1 MSRAAQVVISSC
13 LSRLPDSTL
22 QITQIVQRSYHIVKP
37 RDPRKDWLTLM
48 DFELPEEYQLAYQS
62 AFEFGQKEI
71 KPHNAEIERTDDF
84 PAWLWK
90 RLAEQG
96 YTGIAIPEEYGGSE
110 GDFMMAALVA
120 RGLGRANGAISMSY
134 GAHLNLCAHNILR
147 NGTEQQKQNY
157 LPKLASTEMIGA
169 LGLTEPNAGS
179 DAMGIQTTARPVDG
193 GYVINGSKVFITNG
207 PIADVMIL
215 YTKTRPEAGS
225 RGITA
230 FIFETKTPGFHVA
243 RKLQKLGMHGSPTG
257 ELVFE
262 NAFVPEE
269 NVLGKVNE
277 GYKVV
282 MSGLDIERA
291 YYAVSA
297 VGGLEAA
304 LEISLNYARQR
315 EQFGQPI
322 ANFQLIQAKLADM
335 YTDLEAARHM
345 AHRALWLAQQ
355 GKRVSKEAAA
365 ALLFVARASSRA
377 ANEALQIHGGWG
389 YLTDF
394 EVERMWRDARLGE
407 IGAGTNEIRQLLI
420 ARELLGMRGWS

>member
-1 MSRAAQVVISSC
+1 MS
-13 LSRLPDSTL
+13 
-22 QITQIVQRSYHIVKP
+22 
-37 RDPRKDWLTLM
+37 
-48 DFELPEEYQLAYQS
+48 
-62 AFEFGQKEI
+62 
-71 KPHNAEIERTDDF
+71 
-84 PAWLWK
+84 
-90 RLAEQG
+90 
-96 YTGIAIPEEYGGSE
+96 
-110 GDFMMAALVA
+110 ALVS
-120 RGLGRANGAISMSY
+120 RGIGRANGAIAMSF
-134 GAHLNLCAHNILR
+134 GAHLNLCAHNIMR
-147 NGTEQQKQNY
+147 NGTEQQRQKY

-179 DAMGIQTTARPVDG
+179 DAMGIQATARPTAG
-193 GYVINGSKVFITNG
+193 GYLLNGTKVFITNG
-207 PIADVMIL
+207 PIADVLVL
-215 YTKTRPEAGS
+215 YAKTRPEAGS

-230 FIFETKTPGFHVA
+230 FIFETQTPGFHVA

-262 NAFVPEE
+262 NAFVPEK

-297 VGGLEAA
+297 VGGIEAA
-304 LEISLNYARQR
+304 LEISLKYARER

-355 GKRVSKEAAA
+355 GKRVSKEPAA
-365 ALLFVARASSRA
+365 ALLFTARASMRA
-377 ANEALQIHGGWG
+377 ADHALQIHGGWG

-394 EVERMWRDARLGE
+394 EVERMWRNAKLGE

-420 ARELLGMRGWS
+420 ARELFGMR

>member
-1 MSRAAQVVISSC
+1 
-13 LSRLPDSTL
+13 
-22 QITQIVQRSYHIVKP
+22 
-37 RDPRKDWLTLM
+37 M
-48 DFELPEEYQLAYQS
+48 DFELSEEHQLAYES
-62 AFEFGQKEI
+62 AFAFARDEI
-71 KPHNAEIERTDDF
+71 RPHNAEIERTDDF
-84 PAWLWK
+84 PVWLWR
-90 RLAEQG
+90 RLADQG
-96 YTGIAIPEEYGGSE
+96 YTGIAIPEEYGGSG

-120 RGLGRANGAISMSY
+120 RGIGRANGAISMSF
-134 GAHLNLCAHNILR
+134 GAHLNLCGHNILR
-147 NGTEQQKQNY
+147 NGTEAQKQKY
-157 LPKLASTEMIGA
+157 LPQIARAETIGA
-169 LGLTEPNAGS
+169 LALTEPNAGS
-179 DAMGIQTTARPVDG
+179 DAMGIQMTARKVDG
-193 GYVINGSKVFITNG
+193 GYLLNGTKVFITNG
-207 PIADVMIL
+207 PIANVIIV
-215 YTKTRPEAGS
+215 YTKTKPEAGS

-230 FIFETKTPGFHVA
+230 FIFETATKGYHVA

-262 NAFVPEE
+262 DAFVPDE
-269 NVLGKVNE
+269 NVLGKPDE

-297 VGGLEAA
+297 VGGIEGA
-304 LEISLNYARQR
+304 LELSIKYAKER

-322 ANFQLIQAKLADM
+322 ANFQLVQAKIADM
-335 YTDLEAARHM
+335 FTDLEAAKHM

-394 EVERMWRDARLGE
+394 EVERLWRDARLGE

-420 ARELLGMRGWS
+420 ARELLGLRG

>member
-1 MSRAAQVVISSC
+1 
-13 LSRLPDSTL
+13 
-22 QITQIVQRSYHIVKP
+22 
-37 RDPRKDWLTLM
+37 M

-62 AFEFGQKEI
+62 AFDFGQKEI
-71 KPHNAEIERTDDF
+71 RPHNAEIERTDDF
-84 PAWLWK
+84 PPWLWK

-96 YTGIAIPEEYGGSE
+96 YTGIAIPEDYGGSS

-120 RGLGRANGAISMSY
+120 RGIGRANGAISMSY
-134 GAHLNLCAHNILR
+134 GAHLNLCAHNIMR
-147 NGTEQQKQNY
+147 NGTEEQKRKY
-157 LPKLASTEMIGA
+157 LPGLASAGMIGA

-179 DAMGIQTTARPVDG
+179 DAMGIRTTARPVDD
-193 GYVINGSKVFITNG
+193 GYLVNGSKVFITNG
-207 PIADVMIL
+207 PIADVIVL

-230 FIFETKTPGFHVA
+230 FIFETKTPGFSVA

-262 NAFVPEE
+262 DAFVPAE
-269 NVLGKVNE
+269 NVLGKVDE

-282 MSGLDIERA
+282 MGGLDIERA
-291 YYAVSA
+291 FYAVSGI
-297 VGGLEAA
+297 GGLEAA
-304 LEISLNYARQR
+304 LEMSIKYAKER

-394 EVERMWRDARLGE
+394 EVERLWRNARLGE
-407 IGAGTNEIRQLLI
+407 IGAGTTEIRQLLI
-420 ARELLGMRGWS
+420 ARELLGMRGWH

>member
-1 MSRAAQVVISSC
+1 
-13 LSRLPDSTL
+13 
-22 QITQIVQRSYHIVKP
+22 
-37 RDPRKDWLTLM
+37 M

-62 AFEFGQKEI
+62 AFDFGQKEI
-71 KPHNAEIERTDDF
+71 RPHNAEIERTDDF
-84 PAWLWK
+84 PPWLWK
-90 RLAEQG
+90 RLADQG
-96 YTGIAIPEEYGGSE
+96 YTGIAIPEEYGGSG
-110 GDFMMAALVA
+110 GDYMMAALVA
-120 RGLGRANGAISMSY
+120 RGIGRANGAISMSY
-134 GAHLNLCAHNILR
+134 GAHLNLCGHNILR
-147 NGTEQQKQNY
+147 NGTEEQKRKY
-157 LPKLASTEMIGA
+157 LPGLASTEMIGA

-179 DAMGIQTTARPVDG
+179 DAMGIRTIARPVDG
-193 GYVINGSKVFITNG
+193 GYLINGSKVFITNG
-207 PIADVMIL
+207 PIADVIIL

-230 FIFETKTPGFHVA
+230 FIFETKTPGFAVA

-262 NAFVPEE
+262 DAFVPAE
-269 NVLGKVNE
+269 NVLGKVDE

-291 YYAVSA
+291 FYAVSGI
-297 VGGLEAA
+297 GGLEAA
-304 LEISLNYARQR
+304 LEMSIKYAKER

-335 YTDLEAARHM
+335 YTDLEAGRHM

-394 EVERMWRDARLGE
+394 EVERLWRNARLGE
-407 IGAGTNEIRQLLI
+407 IGAGTTEIRQLLI
-420 ARELLGMRGWS
+420 ARELLGMRGWQ

>member
-1 MSRAAQVVISSC
+1 
-13 LSRLPDSTL
+13 
-22 QITQIVQRSYHIVKP
+22 
-37 RDPRKDWLTLM
+37 M

-62 AFEFGQKEI
+62 AFDFGQKEI
-71 KPHNAEIERTDDF
+71 RPHNAEIERTDDF
-84 PAWLWK
+84 PPWLWK
-90 RLAEQG
+90 RLADQG
-96 YTGIAIPEEYGGSE
+96 YTGIAIPEEYGGSG
-110 GDFMMAALVA
+110 GDYMMAALVA
-120 RGLGRANGAISMSY
+120 RGIGRANGAISMSY
-134 GAHLNLCAHNILR
+134 GAHLNLCAHNIMR
-147 NGTEQQKQNY
+147 NGTEEQKRKY
-157 LPKLASTEMIGA
+157 LPGLASAEMIGA

-179 DAMGIQTTARPVDG
+179 DAMGIRTIARPVDG
-193 GYVINGSKVFITNG
+193 GYLVNGSKVFITNG
-207 PIADVMIL
+207 PIADLIIL

-230 FIFETKTPGFHVA
+230 FIFETKTPGFAVA

-262 NAFVPEE
+262 DAFVPAE
-269 NVLGKVNE
+269 NVLGKVDE

-291 YYAVSA
+291 FYAVSGI
-297 VGGLEAA
+297 GGLEAA
-304 LEISLNYARQR
+304 LEMSIKYAKER

-394 EVERMWRDARLGE
+394 EVERLWRNARLGE
-407 IGAGTNEIRQLLI
+407 IGAGTTEIRQLLI
-420 ARELLGMRGWS
+420 ARELLGMRGWH

>member
-1 MSRAAQVVISSC
+1 
-13 LSRLPDSTL
+13 
-22 QITQIVQRSYHIVKP
+22 
-37 RDPRKDWLTLM
+37 M

-62 AFEFGQKEI
+62 AFDFGQKEI
-71 KPHNAEIERTDDF
+71 RPHNAEIERTDDF
-84 PAWLWK
+84 PPWLWK
-90 RLAEQG
+90 RLADQG
-96 YTGIAIPEEYGGSE
+96 YTGIAIPEEYGGSG

-120 RGLGRANGAISMSY
+120 RGIGRANGAISMSY
-134 GAHLNLCAHNILR
+134 GAHLNLCAHNIMR
-147 NGTEQQKQNY
+147 NGTVEQKRKY
-157 LPKLASTEMIGA
+157 LPGLASTEMIGA

-179 DAMGIQTTARPVDG
+179 DAMGIRTIARPVDG
-193 GYVINGSKVFITNG
+193 GYLINGSKVFITNG
-207 PIADVMIL
+207 PIADIIIL

-230 FIFETKTPGFHVA
+230 FIFETKTPGFAVA

-262 NAFVPEE
+262 DAFVPEE
-269 NVLGKVNE
+269 NVLGKVDE

-291 YYAVSA
+291 FYAVSGI
-297 VGGLEAA
+297 GGLEAA
-304 LEISLNYARQR
+304 LEMSIKYAKER

-394 EVERMWRDARLGE
+394 EVERLWRNARLGE
-407 IGAGTNEIRQLLI
+407 IGAGTTEIRQLLI
-420 ARELLGMRGWS
+420 ARELLGMRGWH

>member
-1 MSRAAQVVISSC
+1 
-13 LSRLPDSTL
+13 
-22 QITQIVQRSYHIVKP
+22 
-37 RDPRKDWLTLM
+37 M
-48 DFELPEEYQLAYQS
+48 DFELHEEHQLAYES
-62 AFEFGQKEI
+62 AFAFARDEI
-71 KPHNAEIERTDDF
+71 RPHNAEIERTDDF
-84 PAWLWK
+84 PRWLWQ

-96 YTGIAIPEEYGGSE
+96 YTGIAIPEEYGGSG
-110 GDFMMAALVA
+110 GDYLMAALVA
-120 RGLGRANGAISMSY
+120 RAIGRANSAISMSY
-134 GAHLNLCAHNILR
+134 GAHLNLCGHNILR
-147 NGTEQQKQNY
+147 NGTEAQKQKY
-157 LPKLASTEMIGA
+157 LPKIASTEMIGA

-179 DAMGIQTTARPVDG
+179 DAMGIQTTARKVDG
-193 GYVINGSKVFITNG
+193 GYLINGTKVFITNG
-207 PIADVMIL
+207 PIANVMVL
-215 YTKTRPEAGS
+215 YTKTKPEAGS

-230 FIFETKTPGFHVA
+230 FIFETANKGFRVA
-243 RKLQKLGMHGSPTG
+243 RKLQKVGMHGSPTG

-262 NAFVPEE
+262 DAFVPDEC
-269 NVLGKVNE
+269 VLGKVNE

-297 VGGLEAA
+297 VGGIEAA
-304 LEISLNYARQR
+304 LEHSLKYAQER

-322 ANFQLIQAKLADM
+322 ANFQLIQAKIADM

-345 AHRALWLAQQ
+345 SHRAMWLAQQ

-365 ALLFVARASSRA
+365 ALLFTARASSRA

-420 ARELLGMRGWS
+420 ARELLGQRG

>member
-1 MSRAAQVVISSC
+1 
-13 LSRLPDSTL
+13 
-22 QITQIVQRSYHIVKP
+22 
-37 RDPRKDWLTLM
+37 M
-48 DFELPEEYQLAYQS
+48 DFELPEEHQLAFES
-62 AFEFGQKEI
+62 AYAFAREEI

-84 PAWLWK
+84 PPWLWK

-96 YTGIAIPEEYGGSE
+96 YTGIAIPEEYGGSG
-110 GDFMMAALVA
+110 GDFLMAALVS
-120 RGLGRANGAISMSY
+120 RGIGRVNGAIAMSF
-134 GAHLNLCAHNILR
+134 GAHLNLVTHNILR
-147 NGTEQQKQNY
+147 SGTEAQKQKY
-157 LPKLASTEMIGA
+157 LPKLASAEMIGG

-179 DAMGIQTTARPVDG
+179 DAMGIQTTAREVTG
-193 GYVINGSKVFITNG
+193 GFLINGSKVFITNG
-207 PIADVMIL
+207 PIADLLVL
-215 YTKTRPEAGS
+215 YAKTRPEAGS

-262 NAFVPEE
+262 DAFVLDDC
-269 NVLGKVNE
+269 VLGKVNE

-282 MSGLDIERA
+282 MSGLDLERA
-291 YYAVSA
+291 FFAVSA
-297 VGGLEAA
+297 IGGLEEA
-304 LEISLNYARQR
+304 LAVSLKYAKERV
-315 EQFGQPI
+315 QFGQPI

-345 AHRALWLAQQ
+345 AHRCMWLAQQ

-365 ALLFVARASSRA
+365 ALLFTARASMRA
-377 ANEALQIHGGWG
+377 ADSALQIHGGWG

-394 EVERMWRDARLGE
+394 EVERMWRNAKLGE

-420 ARELLGMRGWS
+420 ARELLGMRGW

>member
-1 MSRAAQVVISSC
+1 
-13 LSRLPDSTL
+13 
-22 QITQIVQRSYHIVKP
+22 
-37 RDPRKDWLTLM
+37 M
-48 DFELPEEYQLAYQS
+48 DFELPEEHQLAYES
-62 AFEFGQKEI
+62 AFAFARDEI
-71 KPHNAEIERTDDF
+71 RPHNAEIERTDDF
-84 PAWLWK
+84 PRWLWE
-90 RLAEQG
+90 RLAAQG
-96 YTGIAIPEEYGGSE
+96 YTGIAIPEEYGGSG
-110 GDFMMAALVA
+110 GDFLMAALVA
-120 RGLGRANGAISMSY
+120 RGIGRANSAISMSY

-147 NGTEQQKQNY
+147 NGTELQKQKY
-157 LPKLASTEMIGA
+157 LPKLASTEMIGGLA
-169 LGLTEPNAGS
+169 LTEPNAGS
-179 DAMGIQTTARPVDG
+179 DAMGIQTTARPTDG
-193 GYVINGSKVFITNG
+193 GYLLNGTKVFITNG
-207 PIADVMIL
+207 PIADVLVL
-215 YTKTRPEAGS
+215 YAKTRPEAGN

-230 FIFETKTPGFHVA
+230 FIFETETPGFRVA

-262 NAFVPEE
+262 DAFVPEE

-297 VGGLEAA
+297 IGGLEAA
-304 LEISLNYARQR
+304 LEMSIKYAKER

-322 ANFQLIQAKLADM
+322 ASFQLIQAKIADM

-345 AHRALWLAQQ
+345 SHRALWLAQQ

-365 ALLFVARASSRA
+365 ALLFTARAASRA
-377 ANEALQIHGGWG
+377 ANETLQIHGGWG

-420 ARELLGMRGWS
+420 ARELLGMR

>member
-1 MSRAAQVVISSC
+1 
-13 LSRLPDSTL
+13 
-22 QITQIVQRSYHIVKP
+22 
-37 RDPRKDWLTLM
+37 M
-48 DFELPEEYQLAYQS
+48 DFELSEEHQLAYES
-62 AFEFGQKEI
+62 AFAFARDEI
-71 KPHNAEIERTDDF
+71 RPHNAEIERTDDF
-84 PAWLWK
+84 PAWLWQ
-90 RLAEQG
+90 RLADQG
-96 YTGIAIPEEYGGSE
+96 YTGIAIPEEYGGSG

-120 RGLGRANGAISMSY
+120 RGIGRANGAISMSF
-134 GAHLNLCAHNILR
+134 GAHLNLCGHNILR
-147 NGTEQQKQNY
+147 NGTEAQKQKY
-157 LPKLASTEMIGA
+157 LPQIARAETIGA
-169 LGLTEPNAGS
+169 LALTEPNAGS
-179 DAMGIQTTARPVDG
+179 DAMGIQMTARKVDG
-193 GYVINGSKVFITNG
+193 GYLLNGTKVFITNG
-207 PIADVMIL
+207 PIANVMIV
-215 YTKTRPEAGS
+215 YTKTKPEAGS

-230 FIFETKTPGFHVA
+230 FIFETATKGYHVA

-262 NAFVPEE
+262 DAFVPDE
-269 NVLGKVNE
+269 NVLGKPDE

-297 VGGLEAA
+297 VGGIEGA
-304 LEISLNYARQR
+304 LELSIKYAKER

-322 ANFQLIQAKLADM
+322 ANFQLVQAKIADM
-335 YTDLEAARHM
+335 FTDLEAAKHM

-394 EVERMWRDARLGE
+394 EVERLWRDARLGE

-420 ARELLGMRGWS
+420 ARELLGMRG